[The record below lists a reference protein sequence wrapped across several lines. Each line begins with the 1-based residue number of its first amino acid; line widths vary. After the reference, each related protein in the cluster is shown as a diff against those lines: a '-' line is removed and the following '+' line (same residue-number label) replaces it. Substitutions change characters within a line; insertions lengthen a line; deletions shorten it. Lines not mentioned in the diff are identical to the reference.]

1 MKIGN
6 RSNTSYFYVRI
17 MQQNNLSME
26 ISTNERERLIV
37 HILDSYSAYISNK
50 YNFQST
56 ILIQSSSL
64 FFVVIFGN

>member
-6 RSNTSYFYVRI
+6 RSNTSYFYVRTI
-17 MQQNNLSME
+17 KQNNLSME
-26 ISTNERERLIV
+26 IFTNERDII
-37 HILDSYSAYISNK
+37 HILDIYSAYISNK